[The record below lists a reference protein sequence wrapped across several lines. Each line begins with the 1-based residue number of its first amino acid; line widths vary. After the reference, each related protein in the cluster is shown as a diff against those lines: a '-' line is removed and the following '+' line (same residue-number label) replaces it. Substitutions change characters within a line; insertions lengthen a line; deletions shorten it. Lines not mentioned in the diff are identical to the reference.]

1 MTSVVNNMTSSLAP
15 VDDDRCAR
23 YQVCLRRRLLYHGV
37 VLLSPAVCV
46 TVVLLTLLITSPS
59 LSVKLPGAMSVV
71 IVSCLLV
78 QSICSAT
85 NSAALPIIGQ

>member
-1 MTSVVNNMTSSLAP
+1 MTSSLAP
-15 VDDDRCAR
+15 VDGDRCAR

-37 VLLSPAVCV
+37 VLLGPAICV

-71 IVSCLLV
+71 IVCSLLV
-78 QSICSAT
+78 QSISSVANSAT
-85 NSAALPIIGQ
+85 LPIIGQ